1 MNMVSSRSSRRVPL
15 AVVTVVLL
23 AGCVAGASPSPS
35 PVPFASPTP
44 TPAASILSPAPS
56 SPTPSSV
63 PTASPAVPSS
73 SASPAA
79 CTLPLP
85 GPLASDTLT
94 GATLEADRLV
104 FTFGSRPP
112 EAIAQPVIGTTFVE
126 PPFSM
131 AGSGQPV
138 SVTGGRFL
146 KIRMGG
152 MVVARPNGDPV
163 FTGDRDLRLAGGT
176 IPQAVM
182 VDESEGVVTWIV
194 GLSGS
199 GCPTISR
206 DTSGERLVV
215 RLAG

>member
-1 MNMVSSRSSRRVPL
+1 MNLLPTRASRGVL
-15 AVVTVVLL
+15 ASVTVVLL
-23 AGCVAGASPSPS
+23 SGCVAGASPSPS
-35 PVPFASPTP
+35 PAPTMSPTATPAASVPSLVPSSPALSPTP
-44 TPAASILSPAPS
+44 TA
-56 SPTPSSV
+56 SPTIPPPSV
-63 PTASPAVPSS
+63 SPI
-73 SASPAA
+73 A

-104 FTFGSRPP
+104 LTFGSRPP
-112 EAIAQPVIGTTFVE
+112 EAIAQPVIGITFVE

-138 SVTGGRFL
+138 GVTGDRFL

-163 FTGDRDLRLAGGT
+163 FSGDRDLRVAGGT

-199 GCPTISR
+199 GCPMISR
-206 DTSGERLVV
+206 DTSGGERLVV
-215 RLAG
+215 RVAG